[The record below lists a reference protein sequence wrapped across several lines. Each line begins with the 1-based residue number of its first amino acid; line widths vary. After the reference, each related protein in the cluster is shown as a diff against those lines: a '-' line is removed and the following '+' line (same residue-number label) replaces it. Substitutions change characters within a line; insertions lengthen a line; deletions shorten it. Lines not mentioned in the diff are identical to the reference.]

1 MRINIS
7 FLLVIVLFLFSSCNT
22 SKKLLVNEIELL
34 RKENISLV
42 KENDNLNN
50 KLILLVDAFDEL
62 SNENAQPINIK
73 PTIDLEIISTN
84 SELSELESFLKTD
97 SQLGKLESYL
107 KSDAVLN
114 SNFRTFKNGGIEKDL
129 NVSYSIMQRVI
140 ATAKTYLGTSYLF
153 GGTNKSGIDCSGL
166 LYVSFKANGITNIP
180 RLAQEFARFG
190 SIVINTND
198 IKAGDL
204 IFFTNTYKTSKLVTH
219 AGLCIGNGEFIHTSS
234 SKGVMISRV
243 NDPYYWRKKFLF
255 ATRVIN

>member
-1 MRINIS
+1 MIKIKIRFLIVIS
-7 FLLVIVLFLFSSCNT
+7 LFVFSACNT
-22 SKKLLVNEIELL
+22 SKKSLVNEIKLL
-34 RKENISLV
+34 RKENNTLIKKNNILNKKLISL
-42 KENDNLNN
+42 EFA
-50 KLILLVDAFDEL
+50 IEES
-62 SNENAQPINIK
+62 SNENAPLININ
-73 PTIDLEIISTN
+73 PTINLEVSSTV
-84 SELSELESFLKTD
+84 SHLSE
-97 SQLGKLESYL
+97 LESYL
-107 KSDAVLN
+107 KSDGVLN
-114 SNFRTFKNGGIEKDL
+114 SKFRSFKNNGIEKDL
-129 NVSYSIMQRVI
+129 NVSYSTMQRVI
-140 ATAKTYLGTSYLF
+140 ATAKTYIGTCYSLGGTS
-153 GGTNKSGIDCSGL
+153 KSGIDCSGL

-180 RLAQEFARFG
+180 RIAQEFARFG